1 MLPSSKGSYFAIRDL
16 IPNNSVRRSFKD
28 DLGGRPCDITIK
40 YPTFTSTAQS
50 LIPTNATNPHLKN
63 SNMASVEDIKTVSPV
78 ELQDFNPN
86 LDDDPFTTFTSLQ
99 KRLITFSASF
109 AAMFSGL
116 SSFIYYPTIVP
127 LSTSLGVSTELIN
140 LTLTS
145 YFLEVKHI

>member
-1 MLPSSKGSYFAIRDL
+1 MLPSSKGSYFAIRVL
-16 IPNNSVRRSFKD
+16 IPNNSVCRSFKD

-40 YPTFTSTAQS
+40 YPTFTSTSQS

-63 SNMASVEDIKTVSPV
+63 SNMASVEDMKTVSPV

-109 AAMFSGL
+109 AAISHSSLLFISIRRLCL
-116 SSFIYYPTIVP
+116 SPPP
-127 LSTSLGVSTELIN
+127 LGCQLNS
-140 LTLTS
+140 
-145 YFLEVKHI
+145 